1 MPIGRIFL
9 RFWNIL
15 YYVIYIL
22 QETKI
27 EEEWKEDVRNFLLV
41 LRAHL
46 FNCLFF
52 ERNYYSSN
60 AIVKRALDLWT
71 VCVMMIWE
79 STTNCDTFDQ
89 FWRKQI
95 LKMKKKINEREK
107 KKKTIEKKRIQI
119 CFLWIVHLHL
129 KPFLSLT
136 FRSTGGA
143 QH

>member
-1 MPIGRIFL
+1 MLYIFCKKRKL
-9 RFWNIL
+9 
-15 YYVIYIL
+15 
-22 QETKI
+22 TKN
-27 EEEWKEDVRNFLLV
+27 EKRMWDVRNFLLV

-60 AIVKRALDLWT
+60 AIVKRALELWT
-71 VCVMMIWE
+71 VCVMIWE